1 MEGSRPPSTETLDVF
16 RISRPDAGR
25 RALGFGGRAAGRCRD
40 VAALDAGRGVM
51 EPGSAATEA
60 SAKARAQGH
69 FGELVSV
76 SRRRRKLSPLAGG
89 ARSGRVLDGPGGR
102 RPQHHAGTVGRG
114 RNDLGVGGG
123 ATGLDRALRR
133 ADEALRGL
141 EEPVQA
147 PGQRAGATARRRAD
161 PQFGR
166 MGAKLGIELI
176 AASSPQAKGRVERIH
191 GMHQERLVKKRRR
204 KRIANH
210 TEANQ
215 YLELEYL
222 PEHNRRFTRA
232 VARPENYHHRAPCR
246 SELDRIL
253 RLKSER
259 TISDDWVVRSETLS
273 FVEGYDN
280 RFFQLDPQSRNY
292 APARGK
298 SLP

>member
-1 MEGSRPPSTETLDVF
+1 
-16 RISRPDAGR
+16 
-25 RALGFGGRAAGRCRD
+25 
-40 VAALDAGRGVM
+40 
-51 EPGSAATEA
+51 
-60 SAKARAQGH
+60 
-69 FGELVSV
+69 
-76 SRRRRKLSPLAGG
+76 
-89 ARSGRVLDGPGGR
+89 
-102 RPQHHAGTVGRG
+102 
-114 RNDLGVGGG
+114 
-123 ATGLDRALRR
+123 
-133 ADEALRGL
+133 
-141 EEPVQA
+141 
-147 PGQRAGATARRRAD
+147 
-161 PQFGR
+161 

-191 GMHQERLVKKRRR
+191 GTHQDRLVKKRRR

-232 VARPENYHHRAPCR
+232 VAGPENYHHRAPCR
-246 SELDRIL
+246 AELDRIL

-280 RFFQLDPQSRNY
+280 RFFQLDPQSRNC